1 MNATQLTELMSSH
14 DFMQLQQQLH
24 HNNNNYNTDGHN
36 GLSPESAEANG
47 RPVRRATR
55 RTSQLSN
62 NTCDLEMTDSSSQ
75 SDDTS
80 GGGGSSNGGGSSTTT
95 NGHLQGSGSHD
106 GQRASNRG
114 RTGQQAN
121 AGSCSSSLTPN
132 SAHSSSSN
140 ANASSNRRR
149 KGALNAKERN
159 LRRLESNERERMRMH
174 SLNDAFQSLREVIP
188 HVEMERRLSKIET
201 LTLAKNYIINLTHII
216 LSKRN
221 EEAAAMELNSGAV
234 GGVLLSNLTAE
245 NGGGGGGS
253 NGGLGGTTVTGNG
266 TTLCFEDTL
275 APGGSYDCALLAA
288 SDGSLL
294 NAAALTSSPT
304 LQSLQPQGMHI
315 QTPMEHQQNSLQHH
329 QQTMLGHVHMGA
341 TMLQSQ
347 PQQQQQQQQST
358 LILNGN
364 TPVGV
369 GVGIGV
375 GVGVGVSVGM
385 GGNSGSFQDVSDSFD
400 EPFREF
406 L

>member
-1 MNATQLTELMSSH
+1 MDATQLTELMTSH

-36 GLSPESAEANG
+36 GLSPESAEG
-47 RPVRRATR
+47 STRPVRRATR
-55 RTSQLSN
+55 RTSQVSN
-62 NTCDLEMTDSSSQ
+62 NTYDLEMTDSSSQ

-80 GGGGSSNGGGSSTTT
+80 GGGGSSNGGGSSTTNT
-95 NGHLQGSGSHD
+95 GHPPGGSQGGQGSLGRGRSQQAGSGSC
-106 GQRASNRG
+106 G
-114 RTGQQAN
+114 
-121 AGSCSSSLTPN
+121 SSLTPN
-132 SAHSSSSN
+132 SANSSSSN
-140 ANASSNRRR
+140 ANANANRRR

-221 EEAAAMELNSGAV
+221 EEAAAMELNSGGV
-234 GGVLLSNLTAE
+234 GGVLLSNLTSE
-245 NGGGGGGS
+245 GGGVAGTA
-253 NGGLGGTTVTGNG
+253 NGTAGNTSG
-266 TTLCFEDTL
+266 ATTLCFEDAL
-275 APGGSYDCALLAA
+275 ANGGAFDCALLAA
-288 SDGSLL
+288 TDGSLL
-294 NAAALTSSPT
+294 NAAAVTATST
-304 LQSLQPQGMHI
+304 MQSLQPQAMHM
-315 QTPMEHQQNSLQHH
+315 QTPLEQQQQGTHLPPHQH
-329 QQTMLGHVHMGA
+329 QQTMLGHGHMGA
-341 TMLQSQ
+341 GMMQ
-347 PQQQQQQQQST
+347 PQQQQPQQQQPT

-364 TPVGV
+364 TAVGV

-375 GVGVGVSVGM
+375 GVGNNGA
-385 GGNSGSFQDVSDSFD
+385 SFADINDNFD

>member
-1 MNATQLTELMSSH
+1 MDGTQLTELMSSQ

-36 GLSPESAEANG
+36 GISPESAKG
-47 RPVRRATR
+47 SIRRAVR

-62 NTCDLEMTDSSSQ
+62 KIYDLEMTDSSSQ

-80 GGGGSSNGGGSSTTT
+80 GGGGSSNGGGSSTAN
-95 NGHLQGSGSHD
+95 NGHQQVSCLG
-106 GQRASNRG
+106 GQRTSCRG
-114 RTGQQAN
+114 RGQQTT
-121 AGSCSSSLTPN
+121 AGGCPTGLIVN
-132 SAHSSSSN
+132 SASSSSSN
-140 ANASSNRRR
+140 ANTNANRRR
-149 KGALNAKERN
+149 KGTLNAKERN

-221 EEAAAMELNSGAV
+221 EEAAAMELNSGTV
-234 GGVLLSNLTAE
+234 GGVLLSTLTSDS
-245 NGGGGGGS
+245 GGGGGASGASVSS
-253 NGGLGGTTVTGNG
+253 NGA
-266 TTLCFEDTL
+266 TLCFEDPL
-275 APGGSYDCALLAA
+275 VNGAAYDCALLATN
-288 SDGSLL
+288 DGRLL
-294 NAAALTSSPT
+294 NAATSSST
-304 LQSLQPQGMHI
+304 MQSLQPQAMQM
-315 QTPMEHQQNSLQHH
+315 QTTLDQQQTNQLTHH

-341 TMLQSQ
+341 ML
-347 PQQQQQQQQST
+347 PQQQQHPA

-364 TPVGV
+364 TT
-369 GVGIGV
+369 V
-375 GVGVGVSVGM
+375 GVGVGVSC
-385 GGNSGSFQDVSDSFD
+385 NSRNFADVNDNFD

>member
-1 MNATQLTELMSSH
+1 MMDATQLTELIGSH

-36 GLSPESAEANG
+36 GLSPESAERSS

-62 NTCDLEMTDSSSQ
+62 NTYDLEMTDSSSQ

-80 GGGGSSNGGGSSTTT
+80 GGGGSSNGGGSST
-95 NGHLQGSGSHD
+95 NNNNNANLQGNS
-106 GQRASNRG
+106 QSNARPSS
-114 RTGQQAN
+114 RTRQQ
-121 AGSCSSSLTPN
+121 SSLLPN
-132 SAHSSSSN
+132 SANSSN
-140 ANASSNRRR
+140 CNGNSNSNSNRRR

-221 EEAAAMELNSGAV
+221 EEAAAMELNGGAV
-234 GGVLLSNLTAE
+234 GGVLLSSLTAE
-245 NGGGGGGS
+245 ANGGTNSTGNPTNAASSICFDDALANGGGGPVAG
-253 NGGLGGTTVTGNG
+253 
-266 TTLCFEDTL
+266 
-275 APGGSYDCALLAA
+275 AYDCAILAA
-288 SDGSLL
+288 TDGSLL
-294 NAAALTSSPT
+294 M
-304 LQSLQPQGMHI
+304 QSLQTPQPICNM
-315 QTPMEHQQNSLQHH
+315 QTPLDQ
-329 QQTMLGHVHMGA
+329 QQTSHHSA
-341 TMLQSQ
+341 HHHH
-347 PQQQQQQQQST
+347 QQQQQQPQQTMHSHSLMGPTTSPNLMLPQQNSQQQQQPT
-358 LILNGN
+358 LLLNGSP
-364 TPVGV
+364 TVG
-369 GVGIGV
+369 GVA
-375 GVGVGVSVGM
+375 
-385 GGNSGSFQDVSDSFD
+385 NGSAGPFVDVNDNFD

>member
-1 MNATQLTELMSSH
+1 MDATQLTELMTSH

-36 GLSPESAEANG
+36 GLSPESAEG
-47 RPVRRATR
+47 STRPVRRATR
-55 RTSQLSN
+55 RTSQVSN
-62 NTCDLEMTDSSSQ
+62 NTYDLEMTDSSSQ

-80 GGGGSSNGGGSSTTT
+80 GGGGSSNGGGSSTTN
-95 NGHLQGSGSHD
+95 NGHPPGGSQGGQGSLG
-106 GQRASNRG
+106 RG
-114 RTGQQAN
+114 RSQQA
-121 AGSCSSSLTPN
+121 GSGGCGSNLTPN
-132 SAHSSSSN
+132 SANSSSSN
-140 ANASSNRRR
+140 ANANANRRR

-245 NGGGGGGS
+245 GGGVSGTA
-253 NGGLGGTTVTGNG
+253 NGTNGNTSA
-266 TTLCFEDTL
+266 TTLCFEDALTN
-275 APGGSYDCALLAA
+275 GGAFDCALLAA
-288 SDGSLL
+288 TDGSLL
-294 NAAALTSSPT
+294 NAAAVTATST
-304 LQSLQPQGMHI
+304 MQSLQPQTMHM
-315 QTPMEHQQNSLQHH
+315 QTPLEQQQQQQQQQQGTHLPPHQH
-329 QQTMLGHVHMGA
+329 QQTMLGHGHMGA
-341 TMLQSQ
+341 GMMQ
-347 PQQQQQQQQST
+347 PQQQQQQQPT

-364 TPVGV
+364 TAVGV

-375 GVGVGVSVGM
+375 GVGNNGATFADI
-385 GGNSGSFQDVSDSFD
+385 NDNFD